1 VTLSM
6 KNRKNRVASE
16 LNETLMEI
24 ERCDKCCNIY
34 PNYAEALDYRNKA
47 CVEFEVIEEWVP
59 EKVRTLFI
67 AESPPW
73 RRPRYFYNEGAEDSL
88 RAGLFSILKI
98 RDLKEFKENGNFL
111 IDTVKCRFNK
121 GGKFIPKMIIH
132 ACSRSYLR
140 KEIDALEPEK
150 IFVLGQTALVG
161 LRTIFR
167 NSSLGRYRSMIK
179 SCGAEIEV
187 SGYDVIISLYPSD
200 QNRRYYHEMKE
211 AFKKLTQK

>member
-1 VTLSM
+1 VTLST
-6 KNRKNRVASE
+6 KDRKNRGASE
-16 LNETLMEI
+16 LNETFMEI
-24 ERCDKCCNIY
+24 EGCDKCCNIY
-34 PNYAEALDYRNKA
+34 PNYAEAIDSRNKA
-47 CVEFEVIEEWVP
+47 CVEFGVIEEWVP

-67 AESPPW
+67 AEAPPW

-88 RAGLFSILKI
+88 RAGLLSILKM
-98 RDLKEFKENGNFL
+98 RDLKEFKQSGNFL
-111 IDTVKCRFNK
+111 IDAVKCRFNK

-132 ACSRSYLR
+132 TCSRSYLR

-161 LRTIFR
+161 LQTIFR

-211 AFKKLTQK
+211 AFKKLTRK